1 MMDVFKCLK
10 LDASL
15 QAGQGR
21 QADWLKQKL
30 GKGACVSA
38 VEGFF
43 LAWRSLLYCLRCC
56 RRVLKI
62 DNPCCANGHSNEMQI
77 ISSCLFQSYCC
88 LYVALTELTRGTS
101 QKLLGFPCKNDAG
114 IWL

>member
-15 QAGQGR
+15 QTGQGR
-21 QADWLKQKL
+21 QADGLKQNL

-38 VEGFF
+38 VEVFF
-43 LAWRSLLYCLRCC
+43 GLEIILYCLCCC
-56 RRVLKI
+56 RGVLKI
-62 DNPCCANGHSNEMQI
+62 DNPCCANGLSNEMQI
-77 ISSCLFQSYCC
+77 VWSYLFQSYCC
-88 LYVALTELTRGTS
+88 LYVVLTELTCGTS
-101 QKLLGFPCKNDAG
+101 KKLLGFPCKNGAG

>member
-15 QAGQGR
+15 QTGQGR

-38 VEGFF
+38 VEVFF
-43 LAWRSLLYCLRCC
+43 CLEIIVVLPVLL
-56 RRVLKI
+56 
-62 DNPCCANGHSNEMQI
+62 
-77 ISSCLFQSYCC
+77 
-88 LYVALTELTRGTS
+88 
-101 QKLLGFPCKNDAG
+101 
-114 IWL
+114 

>member
-10 LDASL
+10 LYASL
-15 QAGQGR
+15 QAGQGT

-43 LAWRSLLYCLRCC
+43 GLEIIVVLPALL
-56 RRVLKI
+56 
-62 DNPCCANGHSNEMQI
+62 
-77 ISSCLFQSYCC
+77 
-88 LYVALTELTRGTS
+88 
-101 QKLLGFPCKNDAG
+101 
-114 IWL
+114 